1 MEAWISDFSKH
12 VKMKE
17 PRLEKRLIKIV
28 KSFSNKPASSIPEAC
43 CSHSKTTAAYRFFD
57 NTRVSANDIK
67 NSFLGE
73 TLERIKDEKLVL
85 IPTDITGLNY
95 FTHKALE
102 GTGPMRSQRSK
113 GLVLASSL
121 AVDKKGTPLGLIFQK
136 LWGRS
141 EDKTGLK
148 ARVDRKKLPLE
159 QRESYVWI
167 EAVKKMENTI
177 PEDKIAIM
185 IGDRGSDFY
194 DLFDYKRRPNIELLI
209 RAKTNRYLHNDS
221 VKLFERMAFGKPDG
235 ITLVN
240 VTRSRKSAAR
250 SAKVEIRF
258 KQVEISV
265 PLQKSK
271 LLFKPIVLYA
281 IEAKEVNVQKNV
293 SNPILWR
300 LVTTIPVKSITDA
313 VEKVIWY
320 AKRWLI
326 ERYHY
331 ALKSGCKV
339 EELQL
344 ETIDRMEKALAV
356 YCLIAW
362 RLLFLTYR
370 SRNNPHES
378 CEKYFTK
385 DEWTSCYMFLNKRKP
400 SNKPP
405 SLKEFIVMIA
415 QLGGFLARKS
425 DGDPGVKVI
434 WRGLKRLEDISVS
447 FANFKEI
454 FVYNG

>member
-1 MEAWISDFSKH
+1 MEAWISHFSKH

-28 KSFSNKPASSIPEAC
+28 ESFSKKPASSIPEAC
-43 CSHSKTTAAYRFFD
+43 CSHSETAAAYRFFD
-57 NTRVSANDIK
+57 NPRVSANDVK
-67 NSFLGE
+67 DSSLNE
-73 TLERIKDEKLVL
+73 TLEKIKDEKLVL
-85 IPTDITGLNY
+85 VPTDITGLNY
-95 FTHKALE
+95 FTHKALK

-136 LWGRS
+136 LWGRAK
-141 EDKTGLK
+141 ETGLE
-148 ARVDRKKLPLE
+148 ARVERKKLPLE
-159 QRESYVWI
+159 KRESYVWI
-167 EAVKKMENTI
+167 EAVKKIENII
-177 PEDKIAIM
+177 PEDKTAIM

-194 DLFDYKRRPNIELLI
+194 DLFDYKRKPNIELLI
-209 RAKTNRYLHNDS
+209 RAKTNRSLHNDN
-221 VKLFERMAFGKPDG
+221 VKLFERVAFGKADG
-235 ITLVN
+235 MTLVN
-240 VTRSRKSAAR
+240 VPRSKKSKAR
-250 SAKVEIRF
+250 SAKVEIRL

-271 LLFKPIVLYA
+271 RLFKPIVLYA
-281 IEAKEVNVQKNV
+281 IEAKEVRIPKNV

-300 LVTTIPVKSITDA
+300 LITTLPVKSITEA

-339 EELQL
+339 EDLQL
-344 ETIDRMEKALAV
+344 ETIDRIEKALAV

-378 CEKYFTK
+378 CEKHFTK
-385 DEWTSCYMFLNKRKP
+385 DEWASCYMFLNKRKP
-400 SNKPP
+400 PNKPP

-415 QLGGFLARKS
+415 QLGGFLSRKS

-434 WRGLKRLEDISVS
+434 WRGLKRLEDISAS

-454 FVYNG
+454 FVCNG